1 MDRMVAATSTGEIAV
16 RVVVAAL
23 LAVVTTAVSLRLLGV
38 RRGWTAALTAGV
50 AGWLVGG
57 LLALALNDH
66 DWGADGLVLQMLVIS
81 VPATMA
87 VAVGLDLL
95 APPGT
100 LARPAHA
107 GLVTPPRPLRAV
119 RRRVDVVRRY
129 RELLGLIRAQGFG
142 PLLGAGGKAERQAEP
157 VGVRLRRVLEQ
168 AGGVYVK
175 LGQIAATRV
184 DLLPPGVCEE
194 LATLQNRAPS
204 EPPDAVRAVIEAEL
218 GPVDEVFLRFD
229 WEPLAA
235 ASIGQTHTARLPSGE
250 EVVVKVQRPAIAEV
264 MARDLAALGL
274 LARLAER
281 RTALGRSLRS
291 GELLDQFARSL
302 QAELDFRGEVRSM
315 VDMAALLAADRGGGG
330 GTGGGPAPV
339 RVARVFPDLCT
350 ARVLVQERF
359 DGFTVGDADDLAASD
374 VDRRALASGLLRT
387 VLRQVLTYG
396 FFHADPHPGNVF
408 VLRDGSLGLI
418 DFGAVGRLDSIQ
430 RAAVVDIFGAM
441 VRSDVPMLRD
451 AIERVTDVGDAPS
464 GEQLERTLARLVAES
479 VRPGGQVSP
488 TALQDLVPALAGLG
502 ISLPGDLV
510 LLTRALVTLDG
521 TIGVLAPGM
530 SVVSAA
536 LELAGPAAEAPADP
550 EEMLR
555 QEVLTAALRLRHLP
569 DRIDRLAT
577 LASRGD
583 LRLRTVASEDE
594 GRLLRTLVDRALLAV
609 VGGAILLTSGLLLS
623 APEAGRARVGSTSL
637 LDVLGYG
644 GLLAGTVLVLR
655 AVAAV
660 ARDGTT

>member
-1 MDRMVAATSTGEIAV
+1 MVAATSAGEIAG

-23 LAVVTTAVSLRLLGV
+23 LAAVTTRLSLRLLGV

-57 LLALALNDH
+57 LLALALNDG
-66 DWGADGLVLQMLVIS
+66 DWGADGLVLQVLVIS
-81 VPATMA
+81 VPTTMA
-87 VAVGLDLL
+87 AAVGLDLL
-95 APPGT
+95 AAPGS
-100 LARPAHA
+100 LARPGQA
-107 GLVTPPRPLRAV
+107 GLVVAPRPLRAV

-184 DLLPPGVCEE
+184 DLLPPGVCDE

-204 EPPDAVRAVIEAEL
+204 EPPDGVQAVIEAEL
-218 GPVDEVFLRFD
+218 GPVDEVFARFD

-235 ASIGQTHTARLPSGE
+235 ASIGQTHTARLPSSE
-250 EVVVKVQRPAIAEV
+250 EVVVKVQRPGIAEV
-264 MARDLAALGL
+264 MERDLAALGL

-291 GELLDQFARSL
+291 GEVLDQFARSL
-302 QAELDFRGEVRSM
+302 RAELDFRGEVRSM
-315 VDMAALLAADRGGGG
+315 VDMAALVAADQAAGDGDRAGR
-330 GTGGGPAPV
+330 PPPV
-339 RVARVFPDLCT
+339 RVARVFPALCT

-359 DGFTVGDADDLAASD
+359 DGFTVGDVDELAASD
-374 VDRRALASGLLRT
+374 VDRGALASGLLRT

-408 VLRDGSLGLI
+408 VLRDGTLGLI
-418 DFGAVGRLDSIQ
+418 DFGAVGRLDPIQ
-430 RAAVVDIFGAM
+430 RAAVVDMFGAM

-451 AIERVTDVGDAPS
+451 AIERVTDLGDAPS
-464 GEQLERTLARLVAES
+464 GDQLERTLARLVAES

-502 ISLPGDLV
+502 ITLPGDLV

-536 LELAGPAAEAPADP
+536 LEVAGPAAEAPVDP
-550 EEMLR
+550 EEMVR
-555 QEVLTAALRLRHLP
+555 QELLTAALRLRHLP

-577 LASRGD
+577 LATRGD

-594 GRLLRTLVDRALLAV
+594 RRLVRTLVDRALLAV
-609 VGGAILLTSGLLLS
+609 VGAALLLTSGLLLS
-623 APEAGRARVGSTSL
+623 APEAGRARVGGTSL

-655 AVAAV
+655 AVGAV

>member
-1 MDRMVAATSTGEIAV
+1 MVAATSAGEIAG

-23 LAVVTTAVSLRLLGV
+23 LAVVTTRLSLRLLGV

-57 LLALALNDH
+57 LLALALNDG
-66 DWGADGLVLQMLVIS
+66 DWGADGLVLQVLVIS
-81 VPATMA
+81 VPTTMA
-87 VAVGLDLL
+87 AAVGLDLL
-95 APPGT
+95 AAPGS
-100 LARPAHA
+100 LARPGQA
-107 GLVTPPRPLRAV
+107 GLVVAPRPLRAV

-184 DLLPPGVCEE
+184 DLLPPGVCDE

-204 EPPDAVRAVIEAEL
+204 EPPDGVRAVIEAEL
-218 GPVDEVFLRFD
+218 GPVDEVFARFD

-235 ASIGQTHTARLPSGE
+235 ASIGQTHTARLPSSE
-250 EVVVKVQRPAIAEV
+250 EVVVKVQRPGIAEV
-264 MARDLAALGL
+264 MERDLAALGL

-291 GELLDQFARSL
+291 GEVLDQFARSL
-302 QAELDFRGEVRSM
+302 RAELDFRGEVRSM
-315 VDMAALLAADRGGGG
+315 VDMAALVAADQAGGDGDRAGG
-330 GTGGGPAPV
+330 RPPV

-359 DGFTVGDADDLAASD
+359 DGFTVGDVHELAASD
-374 VDRRALASGLLRT
+374 VDRGALASGLLRT

-408 VLRDGSLGLI
+408 VLRDGTLGLI
-418 DFGAVGRLDSIQ
+418 DFGAVGRLDPIQ
-430 RAAVVDIFGAM
+430 RAAVVDMFGAM

-451 AIERVTDVGDAPS
+451 AIERVTDLGDAPS
-464 GEQLERTLARLVAES
+464 GDQLERTLARLVAES

-502 ISLPGDLV
+502 ITLPGDLV

-536 LELAGPAAEAPADP
+536 LEVAGPAAEAPVDP
-550 EEMLR
+550 EEMVR
-555 QEVLTAALRLRHLP
+555 QELLTAALRLRHLP
-569 DRIDRLAT
+569 DRIDRLTT
-577 LASRGD
+577 LATRGD

-594 GRLLRTLVDRALLAV
+594 RRLVRTLVDRALLAV
-609 VGGAILLTSGLLLS
+609 VGAAMLLTSALLLS
-623 APEAGRARVGSTSL
+623 APESGRARVGDTSL

-655 AVAAV
+655 AVGAV

>member
-1 MDRMVAATSTGEIAV
+1 MVAATSAGEIAG

-23 LAVVTTAVSLRLLGV
+23 LAAVTTRLSLRLLGV

-57 LLALALNDH
+57 LLALALNDG
-66 DWGADGLVLQMLVIS
+66 DWGADGLVLQVLVIS
-81 VPATMA
+81 VPTTMA
-87 VAVGLDLL
+87 AAVGLDLL
-95 APPGT
+95 AAPGS
-100 LARPAHA
+100 LARPGQA
-107 GLVTPPRPLRAV
+107 GLVVAPRPLRAV

-184 DLLPPGVCEE
+184 DLLPPGVCDE

-204 EPPDAVRAVIEAEL
+204 EPPDGVRAVIEAEL
-218 GPVDEVFLRFD
+218 GPVDEVFARFD

-235 ASIGQTHTARLPSGE
+235 ASIGQTHTARLPSSE
-250 EVVVKVQRPAIAEV
+250 EVVVKVQRPGIAEV
-264 MARDLAALGL
+264 MERDLAALGL

-291 GELLDQFARSL
+291 GEVLDQFARSL
-302 QAELDFRGEVRSM
+302 RAELDFRGEVRSM
-315 VDMAALLAADRGGGG
+315 VDMAALVAADQAGGDGDRAGG
-330 GTGGGPAPV
+330 RPPV

-359 DGFTVGDADDLAASD
+359 DGFTVGDVHELAASD
-374 VDRRALASGLLRT
+374 VDRGALASGLLRT

-408 VLRDGSLGLI
+408 VLRDGTLGLI
-418 DFGAVGRLDSIQ
+418 DFGAVGRLDPIQ
-430 RAAVVDIFGAM
+430 RAAVVDMFGAM

-451 AIERVTDVGDAPS
+451 AIERVTDLGDAPS
-464 GEQLERTLARLVAES
+464 GDQLERTLARLVAES

-502 ISLPGDLV
+502 ITLPGDLV

-536 LELAGPAAEAPADP
+536 LEVAGPAGQAPVDP
-550 EEMLR
+550 EEMVREEL
-555 QEVLTAALRLRHLP
+555 LTAALRLRHLP
-569 DRIDRLAT
+569 DRIDRLTT
-577 LASRGD
+577 LATRGD

-594 GRLLRTLVDRALLAV
+594 RRLVRTLVDRALLAV
-609 VGGAILLTSGLLLS
+609 VGAAMLLTSALLLS
-623 APEAGRARVGSTSL
+623 APESGRARVGDTSL

-655 AVAAV
+655 AVGAV

>member
-1 MDRMVAATSTGEIAV
+1 MVAATSAGEIAG
-16 RVVVAAL
+16 RVIVAAL
-23 LAVVTTAVSLRLLGV
+23 LAVVTTRLSLRLLGI

-57 LLALALNDH
+57 LLALALNDG
-66 DWGADGLVLQMLVIS
+66 DWGADGLVLQVLVIS
-81 VPATMA
+81 VPTTMA

-95 APPGT
+95 AAPGS
-100 LARPAHA
+100 LARPGQA
-107 GLVTPPRPLRAV
+107 GLVVTPRPLRAV

-175 LGQIAATRV
+175 LGQIAASRV
-184 DLLPPGVCEE
+184 DLLPPGVCDE

-204 EPPDAVRAVIEAEL
+204 EPPDGVRAVIEAEL
-218 GPVDEVFLRFD
+218 GPVDEVFARFD

-235 ASIGQTHTARLPSGE
+235 ASIGQTHTARLPTNE
-250 EVVVKVQRPAIAEV
+250 EVVVKVQRPGIAEV
-264 MARDLAALGL
+264 MERDLAALGL

-291 GELLDQFARSL
+291 GEVLDQFARSL
-302 QAELDFRGEVRSM
+302 RAELDFRGEGRSM
-315 VDMAALLAADRGGGG
+315 VDMAALVAADQAAGDGDRA
-330 GTGGGPAPV
+330 GGPPPV
-339 RVARVFPDLCT
+339 RVARVFPALCT

-359 DGFTVGDADDLAASD
+359 DGFTVGDVDELAASD
-374 VDRRALASGLLRT
+374 VDRGALASGLLRT

-408 VLRDGSLGLI
+408 VLRDGTLGLI

-430 RAAVVDIFGAM
+430 RAAVVDMFGAM

-451 AIERVTDVGDAPS
+451 AIERVTDLGDAPS
-464 GEQLERTLARLVAES
+464 GDQLERTLARLVAES

-502 ISLPGDLV
+502 ITLPGDLV

-536 LELAGPAAEAPADP
+536 LEVAGPAAEAPVDP
-550 EEMLR
+550 EEMIR
-555 QEVLTAALRLRHLP
+555 QELLTAALRLRHLP

-577 LASRGD
+577 LATRGD

-594 GRLLRTLVDRALLAV
+594 RRLVRTLVDRALLAV
-609 VGGAILLTSGLLLS
+609 VGAAMLLTSGLLLS
-623 APEAGRARVGSTSL
+623 APEAGRARVGDTSL

-655 AVAAV
+655 AVGAV

>member
-1 MDRMVAATSTGEIAV
+1 
-16 RVVVAAL
+16 
-23 LAVVTTAVSLRLLGV
+23 
-38 RRGWTAALTAGV
+38 
-50 AGWLVGG
+50 
-57 LLALALNDH
+57 
-66 DWGADGLVLQMLVIS
+66 
-81 VPATMA
+81 
-87 VAVGLDLL
+87 
-95 APPGT
+95 
-100 LARPAHA
+100 
-107 GLVTPPRPLRAV
+107 
-119 RRRVDVVRRY
+119 
-129 RELLGLIRAQGFG
+129 
-142 PLLGAGGKAERQAEP
+142 
-157 VGVRLRRVLEQ
+157 
-168 AGGVYVK
+168 
-175 LGQIAATRV
+175 
-184 DLLPPGVCEE
+184 
-194 LATLQNRAPS
+194 
-204 EPPDAVRAVIEAEL
+204 
-218 GPVDEVFLRFD
+218 
-229 WEPLAA
+229 
-235 ASIGQTHTARLPSGE
+235 
-250 EVVVKVQRPAIAEV
+250 
-264 MARDLAALGL
+264 
-274 LARLAER
+274 
-281 RTALGRSLRS
+281 
-291 GELLDQFARSL
+291 
-302 QAELDFRGEVRSM
+302 M

>member
-1 MDRMVAATSTGEIAV
+1 MVAATSAGEIAG

-23 LAVVTTAVSLRLLGV
+23 LAVVTTRLSLRLLGV

-57 LLALALNDH
+57 LLALALNDG
-66 DWGADGLVLQMLVIS
+66 DWGADGLVLQVLVIS
-81 VPATMA
+81 VPTTMA
-87 VAVGLDLL
+87 AAVGLDLL
-95 APPGT
+95 AAPGS
-100 LARPAHA
+100 LARPGQA
-107 GLVTPPRPLRAV
+107 GLVVAPRPLRAV

-142 PLLGAGGKAERQAEP
+142 PMLGAGGKAERQAEP

-184 DLLPPGVCEE
+184 DLLPPGVCDE

-204 EPPDAVRAVIEAEL
+204 EPPDGVQAVIEAEL
-218 GPVDEVFLRFD
+218 GPVDEVFARFD

-235 ASIGQTHTARLPSGE
+235 ASIGQTHTARLPSSE
-250 EVVVKVQRPAIAEV
+250 EVVVKVQRPGIAEV
-264 MARDLAALGL
+264 MERDLAALGL

-291 GELLDQFARSL
+291 GEVLDQFARSL
-302 QAELDFRGEVRSM
+302 RAELDFRGEVRSM
-315 VDMAALLAADRGGGG
+315 VDMAALVAADQAAGDGDRAGR
-330 GTGGGPAPV
+330 PPPV
-339 RVARVFPDLCT
+339 RVARVFPALCT

-359 DGFTVGDADDLAASD
+359 DGFTVGDVDELAASD
-374 VDRRALASGLLRT
+374 VDRGALASGLLRT

-408 VLRDGSLGLI
+408 VLRDGTLGLI
-418 DFGAVGRLDSIQ
+418 DFGAVGRLDPIQ
-430 RAAVVDIFGAM
+430 RAAVVDMFGAM

-451 AIERVTDVGDAPS
+451 AIERVTDLGDAPS
-464 GEQLERTLARLVAES
+464 GDQLERTLARLVAES

-502 ISLPGDLV
+502 ITLPGDLV

-536 LELAGPAAEAPADP
+536 LEVAGPAAEAPVDP
-550 EEMLR
+550 EEMVR
-555 QEVLTAALRLRHLP
+555 QELLTAALRLRHLP

-577 LASRGD
+577 LATRGD

-594 GRLLRTLVDRALLAV
+594 RRLVRTLVDRALLAV
-609 VGGAILLTSGLLLS
+609 VGAALLLTSGLLLS
-623 APEAGRARVGSTSL
+623 APEAGRARVGGTSL

-655 AVAAV
+655 AVGAV

>member
-1 MDRMVAATSTGEIAV
+1 MVAATSAGEIAG

-23 LAVVTTAVSLRLLGV
+23 LAAVTTRLSLRLLGV

-57 LLALALNDH
+57 LLALALNDG
-66 DWGADGLVLQMLVIS
+66 DWGADGLVLQVLVIS
-81 VPATMA
+81 VPTTMA

-95 APPGT
+95 AAPGS
-100 LARPAHA
+100 LARPGQA
-107 GLVTPPRPLRAV
+107 GLVVAPRPLRAV

-142 PLLGAGGKAERQAEP
+142 PLLGAGGKAERQAEQ

-184 DLLPPGVCEE
+184 DLLPPGVCDE

-204 EPPDAVRAVIEAEL
+204 EPPDGVRGVIEAEL
-218 GPVDEVFLRFD
+218 GPVDEVFARFD

-235 ASIGQTHTARLPSGE
+235 ASIGQTHTARLPSSE
-250 EVVVKVQRPAIAEV
+250 EVVVKVQRPGIAEV
-264 MARDLAALGL
+264 MERDLAALGL

-291 GELLDQFARSL
+291 GDVLDQFAQSL
-302 QAELDFRGEVRSM
+302 RAELDFRGEVRSM
-315 VDMAALLAADRGGGG
+315 VDMAALVAADHAAGDGDRA
-330 GTGGGPAPV
+330 GGPRPV

-359 DGFTVGDADDLAASD
+359 DGFTVGDVDELAASD
-374 VDRRALASGLLRT
+374 VDRGALASGLLRT

-408 VLRDGSLGLI
+408 VLRDGTLGLI
-418 DFGAVGRLDSIQ
+418 DFGAVGRLDPIQ
-430 RAAVVDIFGAM
+430 RAAVVDMFGAM

-451 AIERVTDVGDAPS
+451 AIERVTDLGDVPS
-464 GEQLERTLARLVAES
+464 GDQLERTLARLVAES

-502 ISLPGDLV
+502 ITLPGDLV

-536 LELAGPAAEAPADP
+536 LEVAGPAAVAPVDP
-550 EEMLR
+550 EEMVR
-555 QEVLTAALRLRHLP
+555 QDLLTAALRLRHLP

-577 LASRGD
+577 LAARGD

-594 GRLLRTLVDRALLAV
+594 RRLVRTLVDRALLAV
-609 VGGAILLTSGLLLS
+609 VGAALLLTSGLLLS
-623 APEAGRARVGSTSL
+623 APEAGRARVGGTSL

-655 AVAAV
+655 AVGAV

>member
-1 MDRMVAATSTGEIAV
+1 MVAATSAGEIAG

-23 LAVVTTAVSLRLLGV
+23 LAVVTTRLSLRLLGV

-50 AGWLVGG
+50 AGWLIGG
-57 LLALALNDH
+57 LLALALNDG

-81 VPATMA
+81 VPTTMA
-87 VAVGLDLL
+87 AAVGLDLL
-95 APPGT
+95 AAPGS
-100 LARPAHA
+100 LARPGQA
-107 GLVTPPRPLRAV
+107 GLVVAPRPLRAV

-184 DLLPPGVCEE
+184 DLLPPGVCDE

-204 EPPDAVRAVIEAEL
+204 EPPDGVRAVIEAEL
-218 GPVDEVFLRFD
+218 GPVDDVFARFD

-235 ASIGQTHTARLPSGE
+235 ASIGQTHTARLPSSE
-250 EVVVKVQRPAIAEV
+250 EVVVKVQRPGIADV
-264 MARDLAALGL
+264 MERDLAALGL

-291 GELLDQFARSL
+291 GEVLDQFARSL
-302 QAELDFRGEVRSM
+302 RAELDFRGEGRSM
-315 VDMAALLAADRGGGG
+315 VDMAALVAADQAAGDGDRA
-330 GTGGGPAPV
+330 GGPPPV
-339 RVARVFPDLCT
+339 RVARVFPALCT

-359 DGFTVGDADDLAASD
+359 DGFTVGDVDELAASD
-374 VDRRALASGLLRT
+374 VDRGALASGLLRT
-387 VLRQVLTYG
+387 MLRQVLTYG

-408 VLRDGSLGLI
+408 VLRDGTLGLI
-418 DFGAVGRLDSIQ
+418 DFGAVGRLDPIQ
-430 RAAVVDIFGAM
+430 RAAVVDMFGAM

-451 AIERVTDVGDAPS
+451 AIERVTDLGDAPS
-464 GEQLERTLARLVAES
+464 GDQLERTLARLVAES

-502 ISLPGDLV
+502 ITLPSDLV
-510 LLTRALVTLDG
+510 LLTRALVILDG

-536 LELAGPAAEAPADP
+536 LEVAGPAAEAPVDP
-550 EEMLR
+550 EEMVR
-555 QEVLTAALRLRHLP
+555 QELLTAALRLRHLP

-577 LASRGD
+577 LATRGD

-594 GRLLRTLVDRALLAV
+594 RRVIRTLVDRALLAV
-609 VGGAILLTSGLLLS
+609 VGAAMLLTSGLLLS
-623 APEAGRARVGSTSL
+623 APEAGRARVGGTSL

-655 AVAAV
+655 AVGAV

>member
-1 MDRMVAATSTGEIAV
+1 MVAATSAGEIAG

-23 LAVVTTAVSLRLLGV
+23 LAVVTTRLSLRLLGV

-57 LLALALNDH
+57 LLALALNDG
-66 DWGADGLVLQMLVIS
+66 DWGADGLVLQVLVIS
-81 VPATMA
+81 VPTTMA

-95 APPGT
+95 AAPGS
-100 LARPAHA
+100 LARPGQA
-107 GLVTPPRPLRAV
+107 GLVVAPRPLRAV

-142 PLLGAGGKAERQAEP
+142 PLLGAGGKAERQAEQ

-184 DLLPPGVCEE
+184 DLLPPGVCDE

-204 EPPDAVRAVIEAEL
+204 EPPDGVQAVIEAEL
-218 GPVDEVFLRFD
+218 GPVDEVFARFD

-235 ASIGQTHTARLPSGE
+235 ASIGQTHTARLPSSE
-250 EVVVKVQRPAIAEV
+250 EVVVKVQRPGIAEV
-264 MARDLAALGL
+264 MERDLAALGL

-291 GELLDQFARSL
+291 GEVLDQFARSL
-302 QAELDFRGEVRSM
+302 RAELDFRGEVRSM
-315 VDMAALLAADRGGGG
+315 VDMAALVAADQAAGDGDRAGR
-330 GTGGGPAPV
+330 PPPV
-339 RVARVFPDLCT
+339 RVARVFPALCT

-359 DGFTVGDADDLAASD
+359 DGFTVGDVDELAASD
-374 VDRRALASGLLRT
+374 VDRGALASGLLRT

-408 VLRDGSLGLI
+408 VLRDGTLGLI
-418 DFGAVGRLDSIQ
+418 DFGAVGRLDPIQ
-430 RAAVVDIFGAM
+430 RAAVVDMFGAM

-451 AIERVTDVGDAPS
+451 AIERVTDLGDAPS
-464 GEQLERTLARLVAES
+464 GDQLERTLARLVAES

-502 ISLPGDLV
+502 ITLPGDLV

-536 LELAGPAAEAPADP
+536 LEVAGPAAEAPVDP
-550 EEMLR
+550 EEMVR
-555 QEVLTAALRLRHLP
+555 QELLTAALRLRHLP

-577 LASRGD
+577 LATRGD

-594 GRLLRTLVDRALLAV
+594 RRLVRTLVDRALLAV
-609 VGGAILLTSGLLLS
+609 VGAALLLTSGLLLS
-623 APEAGRARVGSTSL
+623 APEAGRARVGGTSL

-655 AVAAV
+655 AVGAV

>member
-1 MDRMVAATSTGEIAV
+1 MVAATSAGEIAG

-23 LAVVTTAVSLRLLGV
+23 LAVVTTRLSLRLLGI

-57 LLALALNDH
+57 LLALALNDG
-66 DWGADGLVLQMLVIS
+66 DWGADGLVLQVLVIS
-81 VPATMA
+81 VPTTMA
-87 VAVGLDLL
+87 AAVGLDLL
-95 APPGT
+95 AAPGS
-100 LARPAHA
+100 LARPGQA
-107 GLVTPPRPLRAV
+107 GLVVAPRPLRAV
-119 RRRVDVVRRY
+119 RRRVDVIRRY

-184 DLLPPGVCEE
+184 DLLPPGVCDE

-204 EPPDAVRAVIEAEL
+204 EPPDGVRAVIEAEL
-218 GPVDEVFLRFD
+218 GPVDEVFARFD

-235 ASIGQTHTARLPSGE
+235 ASIGQTHTARLPTNE
-250 EVVVKVQRPAIAEV
+250 EVVVKVQRPGIAEV
-264 MARDLAALGL
+264 MERDLAALGL

-291 GELLDQFARSL
+291 GEVLDQFAQSL
-302 QAELDFRGEVRSM
+302 RAELDFRGEGRSM
-315 VDMAALLAADRGGGG
+315 VDMAALVAADQAAGDGDRA
-330 GTGGGPAPV
+330 GGPPPV
-339 RVARVFPDLCT
+339 RVARVFPTLCT

-359 DGFTVGDADDLAASD
+359 DGFTVGDVDELAASD
-374 VDRRALASGLLRT
+374 VDRGALASGLLRT

-408 VLRDGSLGLI
+408 VLRDGTLGLI
-418 DFGAVGRLDSIQ
+418 DFGAVGRLDPIQ
-430 RAAVVDIFGAM
+430 RAAVVDMFGAM

-451 AIERVTDVGDAPS
+451 AIERVTDLGDAPS
-464 GEQLERTLARLVAES
+464 GDQLERTLARLVAES

-502 ISLPGDLV
+502 ITLPGDLV

-536 LELAGPAAEAPADP
+536 LEVAGPAAEAPVDP
-550 EEMLR
+550 EEMIR
-555 QEVLTAALRLRHLP
+555 QELLTAALRLRHLP

-577 LASRGD
+577 LATRGD

-594 GRLLRTLVDRALLAV
+594 RRLVRTLVDRALLAV
-609 VGGAILLTSGLLLS
+609 VGAAMLLTSGLLLS
-623 APEAGRARVGSTSL
+623 APEAGRARVGDTSL

-655 AVAAV
+655 AVGAV

>member
-1 MDRMVAATSTGEIAV
+1 MVAATSAGEIAG

-23 LAVVTTAVSLRLLGV
+23 LAVVTTRLSLRLLGV
-38 RRGWTAALTAGV
+38 RRGWTAALAAGV
-50 AGWLVGG
+50 TGWLVGG
-57 LLALALNDH
+57 LLALALNDG
-66 DWGADGLVLQMLVIS
+66 DWGADGLVLQTLVIS
-81 VPATMA
+81 VPTTMA

-95 APPGT
+95 APPGS
-100 LARPAHA
+100 LARPGQA
-107 GLVTPPRPLRAV
+107 GLVVAPRPLRAV

-142 PLLGAGGKAERQAEP
+142 PLLGAGGKAERQAEA

-175 LGQIAATRV
+175 IGQIAATRV
-184 DLLPPGVCEE
+184 DLLPPGVCDE

-204 EPPDAVRAVIEAEL
+204 EPPDGVRAVIEAEL
-218 GPVDEVFLRFD
+218 GPLDEVFARFD

-250 EVVVKVQRPAIAEV
+250 EVVVKVQRPGIAEV
-264 MARDLAALGL
+264 MERDLAALGL

-291 GELLDQFARSL
+291 GEVLDQFARSL
-302 QAELDFRGEVRSM
+302 RAELDFRGEVRSM
-315 VDMAALLAADRGGGG
+315 VDMAALVAADQVAGDGDRAS
-330 GTGGGPAPV
+330 GPPPV
-339 RVARVFPDLCT
+339 RVARVFPALCT

-359 DGFTVGDADDLAASD
+359 DGFTVGDVEELAASD
-374 VDRRALASGLLRT
+374 VDRGALASGLLRT
-387 VLRQVLTYG
+387 MLRQVLTYG

-408 VLRDGSLGLI
+408 VLRDGTLGLI
-418 DFGAVGRLDSIQ
+418 DFGAVGRLDPIQ
-430 RAAVVDIFGAM
+430 RAAVVDMFGAM

-451 AIERVTDVGDAPS
+451 AIERVTDLDDAPS
-464 GEQLERTLARLVAES
+464 GDQLERTLARLVAES

-488 TALQDLVPALAGLG
+488 RALQDLVPALAGLG
-502 ISLPGDLV
+502 ITLPGDLV

-536 LELAGPAAEAPADP
+536 LDVAGPAAVAPLDP
-550 EEMLR
+550 EEMVR
-555 QEVLTAALRLRHLP
+555 QELLTAALRLRHLP
-569 DRIDRLAT
+569 DRIDRLTT
-577 LASRGD
+577 LATRGD

-594 GRLLRTLVDRALLAV
+594 RRLVRTLVDRALLAV
-609 VGGAILLTSGLLLS
+609 VGAAMLVTSGLLLS
-623 APEAGRARVGSTSL
+623 APEAGRARVGGTSL

-655 AVAAV
+655 AVGAV

>member
-1 MDRMVAATSTGEIAV
+1 MVAATSAGEIAG

-23 LAVVTTAVSLRLLGV
+23 LAAVTTRLSLRLLGV

-57 LLALALNDH
+57 LLALALNDG
-66 DWGADGLVLQMLVIS
+66 DWGADGLVLQVLVIS
-81 VPATMA
+81 VPTTMA
-87 VAVGLDLL
+87 AAVGLDLL
-95 APPGT
+95 AAPGS
-100 LARPAHA
+100 LARPGQA
-107 GLVTPPRPLRAV
+107 GLVVAPRPLRAV
-119 RRRVDVVRRY
+119 RRRVDVIRRY

-184 DLLPPGVCEE
+184 DLLPPGVCDE

-204 EPPDAVRAVIEAEL
+204 EPPDGVRAVIEAEL
-218 GPVDEVFLRFD
+218 GPVDEVFARFD

-235 ASIGQTHTARLPSGE
+235 ASIGQTHTARLPSSE
-250 EVVVKVQRPAIAEV
+250 EVVVKVQRPGIAEV
-264 MARDLAALGL
+264 MERDLAALGL

-291 GELLDQFARSL
+291 GEVLDQFARSL
-302 QAELDFRGEVRSM
+302 RAELDFRGEVRSM
-315 VDMAALLAADRGGGG
+315 VDMAALVAADQAGGDGDRAGG
-330 GTGGGPAPV
+330 RPPV

-359 DGFTVGDADDLAASD
+359 DGFTVGDVHELAASD
-374 VDRRALASGLLRT
+374 VDRGALASGLLRT

-408 VLRDGSLGLI
+408 VLRDGTLGLI
-418 DFGAVGRLDSIQ
+418 DFGAVGRLDPIQ
-430 RAAVVDIFGAM
+430 RAAVVDMFGAM

-451 AIERVTDVGDAPS
+451 AIERVTDLGDAPS
-464 GEQLERTLARLVAES
+464 GDQLERTLARLVAES

-502 ISLPGDLV
+502 ITLPGDLV

-536 LELAGPAAEAPADP
+536 LEVAGPAAEAPVDP
-550 EEMLR
+550 EEMIR
-555 QEVLTAALRLRHLP
+555 QELLTAALRLRHLP

-577 LASRGD
+577 LATRGD

-594 GRLLRTLVDRALLAV
+594 RRLVRTLVDRALLAV
-609 VGGAILLTSGLLLS
+609 VGAAMLLTSGLLLS
-623 APEAGRARVGSTSL
+623 APEAGRARVGDTSL

-655 AVAAV
+655 AVGAV

>member
-1 MDRMVAATSTGEIAV
+1 MVAATSAGEIAG

-23 LAVVTTAVSLRLLGV
+23 LAVVTTRLSLRLLGV
-38 RRGWTAALTAGV
+38 RRGWTAALAAGV
-50 AGWLVGG
+50 TGWLVGG
-57 LLALALNDH
+57 LLALALNDG
-66 DWGADGLVLQMLVIS
+66 DWGADGLVLQTLVIS
-81 VPATMA
+81 VPTTMA

-95 APPGT
+95 APPGS
-100 LARPAHA
+100 LARPGQA
-107 GLVTPPRPLRAV
+107 GLVVAPRPLRAV

-142 PLLGAGGKAERQAEP
+142 PLLGAGGKAERQAEA

-175 LGQIAATRV
+175 IGQIAATRV
-184 DLLPPGVCEE
+184 DLLPPGVCDE

-204 EPPDAVRAVIEAEL
+204 EPPDGVRAVIEAEL
-218 GPVDEVFLRFD
+218 GPLDEVFARFD

-235 ASIGQTHTARLPSGE
+235 ASIGQTHTARLPSSE
-250 EVVVKVQRPAIAEV
+250 EVVVKVQRPGIAEV
-264 MARDLAALGL
+264 MERDLAALGL

-291 GELLDQFARSL
+291 GEVLDQFARSL
-302 QAELDFRGEVRSM
+302 RAELDFRGEVRSM
-315 VDMAALLAADRGGGG
+315 VDMAALVAADQVAGDGDRAS
-330 GTGGGPAPV
+330 GPPPV
-339 RVARVFPDLCT
+339 RVARVFPALCT

-359 DGFTVGDADDLAASD
+359 DGFTVGDVDELAASD
-374 VDRRALASGLLRT
+374 VDRGALASGLLRT
-387 VLRQVLTYG
+387 MLRQVLTYG

-408 VLRDGSLGLI
+408 VLRDGTLGLI
-418 DFGAVGRLDSIQ
+418 DFGAVGRLDPIQ
-430 RAAVVDIFGAM
+430 RAAVVDMFGAM

-451 AIERVTDVGDAPS
+451 AIERVTDLDDAPS
-464 GEQLERTLARLVAES
+464 GDQLERTLARLVAES

-488 TALQDLVPALAGLG
+488 RALQDLVPALAGLG
-502 ISLPGDLV
+502 ITLPGDLV

-536 LELAGPAAEAPADP
+536 LDVAGPAAVAPLDP
-550 EEMLR
+550 EEMVR
-555 QEVLTAALRLRHLP
+555 QELLTAALRLRHLP
-569 DRIDRLAT
+569 DRIDRLTT
-577 LASRGD
+577 LATRGD

-594 GRLLRTLVDRALLAV
+594 RRLVRTLVDRALLAV
-609 VGGAILLTSGLLLS
+609 VGAAMLVTSGLLLS
-623 APEAGRARVGSTSL
+623 APEAGRARVGGTSL

-655 AVAAV
+655 AVGAV

>member
-1 MDRMVAATSTGEIAV
+1 MVAATSAGEIAV
-16 RVVVAAL
+16 RVVAAAL
-23 LAVVTTAVSLRLLGV
+23 LAVVTTELSLRLLGV

-50 AGWLVGG
+50 AGWIVGG
-57 LLALALNDH
+57 LLALELNDH

-81 VPATMA
+81 VPTTMA

-157 VGVRLRRVLEQ
+157 IGVRLRRVLEQ

-184 DLLPPGVCEE
+184 DLLPPGICEE

-218 GPVDEVFLRFD
+218 GPVDEVFARFD

-250 EVVVKVQRPAIAEV
+250 EVVVKVQRPGIAEV

-291 GELLDQFARSL
+291 GEVLDQFARSL
-302 QAELDFRGEVRSM
+302 QAELDFRDEVRSM
-315 VDMAALLAADRGGGG
+315 VDMAALLAADSGA
-330 GTGGGPAPV
+330 GGGPPPV
-339 RVARVFPDLCT
+339 RVARAFPDLCT

-359 DGFTVGDADDLAASD
+359 DGFTVGDADELAASD

-408 VLRDGSLGLI
+408 VLRDGTLGLI

-430 RAAVVDIFGAM
+430 RAAVVDMFGALI
-441 VRSDVPMLRD
+441 RSDVPMLRD

-464 GEQLERTLARLVAES
+464 GDQLERTLARLVAES

-502 ISLPGDLV
+502 ISVPGDLV

-536 LELAGPAAEAPADP
+536 LELAGPTAEAPADP
-550 EEMLR
+550 EEMIR

-577 LASRGD
+577 LATRGD

-594 GRLLRTLVDRALLAV
+594 RRLLRTLVDRALLAV

-623 APEAGRARVGSTSL
+623 APEAGRARVGGTSL

>member
-1 MDRMVAATSTGEIAV
+1 MVAATTAGEIAG

-23 LAVVTTAVSLRLLGV
+23 LAAVTTRLSLRLLGV

-57 LLALALNDH
+57 LLALALNDG
-66 DWGADGLVLQMLVIS
+66 DWGADGLVLQVLVIS
-81 VPATMA
+81 VPTTMA

-95 APPGT
+95 AAPGS
-100 LARPAHA
+100 LARPGQA
-107 GLVTPPRPLRAV
+107 GLVVAPRPLRAV

-142 PLLGAGGKAERQAEP
+142 PLLGAGGKAERQAEQ

-184 DLLPPGVCEE
+184 DLLPPGVCDE

-204 EPPDAVRAVIEAEL
+204 EPPDGVRGVIEAEL
-218 GPVDEVFLRFD
+218 GPVDEVFARFD

-235 ASIGQTHTARLPSGE
+235 ASIGQTHTARLPSSE
-250 EVVVKVQRPAIAEV
+250 EVVVKVQRPGIAEV
-264 MARDLAALGL
+264 MERDLAALGL

-291 GELLDQFARSL
+291 GDVLDQFAQSL
-302 QAELDFRGEVRSM
+302 RAELDFRGEVRSM
-315 VDMAALLAADRGGGG
+315 VDMAALVAADHAAGDGDRA
-330 GTGGGPAPV
+330 GGPRPV

-359 DGFTVGDADDLAASD
+359 DGFTVGDVDELAASD
-374 VDRRALASGLLRT
+374 VDRGALASGLLRT

-408 VLRDGSLGLI
+408 VLRDGTLGLI
-418 DFGAVGRLDSIQ
+418 DFGAVGRLDPIQ
-430 RAAVVDIFGAM
+430 RAAVVDMFGAM

-451 AIERVTDVGDAPS
+451 AIERVTDLGDAPS
-464 GEQLERTLARLVAES
+464 GDQLERTLARLVAES

-502 ISLPGDLV
+502 ITLPGDLV

-536 LELAGPAAEAPADP
+536 LEVAGPAAVAPVDP
-550 EEMLR
+550 EEMVR
-555 QEVLTAALRLRHLP
+555 QDLLTAALRLRHLP

-577 LASRGD
+577 LAARGD

-594 GRLLRTLVDRALLAV
+594 RRLVRTLVDRALLAV
-609 VGGAILLTSGLLLS
+609 VGAALLLTSGLLLS
-623 APEAGRARVGSTSL
+623 APEAGRARVGGTSL

-655 AVAAV
+655 AVGAV

>member
-1 MDRMVAATSTGEIAV
+1 MVAATSAGEIAG

-23 LAVVTTAVSLRLLGV
+23 LAAVTTRLSLRLLGV

-57 LLALALNDH
+57 VLALALNDG
-66 DWGADGLVLQMLVIS
+66 DWGADGLVLQVLVIS
-81 VPATMA
+81 VPTTMA
-87 VAVGLDLL
+87 AAVGLDLL
-95 APPGT
+95 AAPGS
-100 LARPAHA
+100 LARPGQA
-107 GLVTPPRPLRAV
+107 GLVVAPRPLRAV

-184 DLLPPGVCEE
+184 DLLPPGVCDE

-204 EPPDAVRAVIEAEL
+204 EPPDGVRAVIEAEL
-218 GPVDEVFLRFD
+218 GPVDEVFARFD

-235 ASIGQTHTARLPSGE
+235 ASIGQTHTARLPSSE
-250 EVVVKVQRPAIAEV
+250 EVVVKVQRPGIAEV
-264 MARDLAALGL
+264 MERDLAALGL

-291 GELLDQFARSL
+291 GEVLDQFARSL
-302 QAELDFRGEVRSM
+302 RAELDFRGEVRSM
-315 VDMAALLAADRGGGG
+315 VDMAALVAADQAGGDGDRAGG
-330 GTGGGPAPV
+330 RPPV

-359 DGFTVGDADDLAASD
+359 DGFTVGDVHELAASD
-374 VDRRALASGLLRT
+374 VDRGALASGLLRT

-408 VLRDGSLGLI
+408 VLRDGTLGLI
-418 DFGAVGRLDSIQ
+418 DFGAVGRLDPIQ
-430 RAAVVDIFGAM
+430 RAAVVDMFGAM

-451 AIERVTDVGDAPS
+451 AIERVTDLGDAPS
-464 GEQLERTLARLVAES
+464 GDQLERTLARLVAES

-502 ISLPGDLV
+502 ITLPGDLV

-536 LELAGPAAEAPADP
+536 LEVAGPAAEAPVDP
-550 EEMLR
+550 EEIIR
-555 QEVLTAALRLRHLP
+555 QELLTAALRLRHLP

-577 LASRGD
+577 LATRGD

-594 GRLLRTLVDRALLAV
+594 RRLVRTLVDRALLAV
-609 VGGAILLTSGLLLS
+609 VGAAMLLTSALLLS
-623 APEAGRARVGSTSL
+623 APESGRARVGDTSL

-655 AVAAV
+655 AVGAV

>member
-1 MDRMVAATSTGEIAV
+1 MVAATSAGEIAG

-23 LAVVTTAVSLRLLGV
+23 LAAVTTRLSLRLLGV

-57 LLALALNDH
+57 LLALALNDG
-66 DWGADGLVLQMLVIS
+66 DWGADGLVLQVLVIS
-81 VPATMA
+81 VPTTMA
-87 VAVGLDLL
+87 AAVGLDLL
-95 APPGT
+95 AAPGS
-100 LARPAHA
+100 LARPGQA
-107 GLVTPPRPLRAV
+107 GLVVAPRPLRAV

-129 RELLGLIRAQGFG
+129 RELVGLIRAQGFG
-142 PLLGAGGKAERQAEP
+142 PLLGAGGKAERQAEQ

-184 DLLPPGVCEE
+184 DLLPPGVCDE

-204 EPPDAVRAVIEAEL
+204 EPPDGVRAVIEAEL
-218 GPVDEVFLRFD
+218 GPVDEVFARFD

-235 ASIGQTHTARLPSGE
+235 ASIGQTHTARLPSSE
-250 EVVVKVQRPAIAEV
+250 EVVVKVQRPGIAEV
-264 MARDLAALGL
+264 MERDLAALGL

-291 GELLDQFARSL
+291 GDVLDQFAQSL
-302 QAELDFRGEVRSM
+302 RAELDFRGEVRSM
-315 VDMAALLAADRGGGG
+315 VDMAALVAADHAAGDGDRA
-330 GTGGGPAPV
+330 GGPRPV

-359 DGFTVGDADDLAASD
+359 DGFTVGDVDELAASD
-374 VDRRALASGLLRT
+374 LDRGALASGLLRT
-387 VLRQVLTYG
+387 LLRQVLTYG

-408 VLRDGSLGLI
+408 VLRDGTLGLI
-418 DFGAVGRLDSIQ
+418 DFGAVGRLDPIQ
-430 RAAVVDIFGAM
+430 RAAVVDMFGAM
-441 VRSDVPMLRD
+441 VRSDVAMLRD
-451 AIERVTDVGDAPS
+451 AIERVTDLGDAPS
-464 GEQLERTLARLVAES
+464 GDQLERTLARLVAES

-502 ISLPGDLV
+502 ITLPGDLV

-536 LELAGPAAEAPADP
+536 LEVAGPAAAAPVDP
-550 EEMLR
+550 EEMVR
-555 QEVLTAALRLRHLP
+555 QELLTAALRLRHLP

-577 LASRGD
+577 LAARGD

-594 GRLLRTLVDRALLAV
+594 RRLVRTLVDRALLAV
-609 VGGAILLTSGLLLS
+609 VGAALLLTSGLLLS
-623 APEAGRARVGSTSL
+623 APEAGRARVGGTSL

-655 AVAAV
+655 AVGAV